1 MKNLTRISDSEWQVM
16 RVIWDTPNLTAT
28 DVCAQLSEATDWNQK
43 TVNTFLSRL
52 ESKGAL
58 TSDKI
63 GRVKHYRALAS
74 ETECQQQESSF
85 FLKKVFRGKV
95 GPALLH
101 FVEREHLSADDIERL
116 RKLIDQPDNNPKH
129 PES

>member
-16 RVIWDTPNLTAT
+16 RVIWDTPNLPAT
-28 DVCAQLSEATDWNQK
+28 EICSRLSDAAEWSQK

-58 TSDKI
+58 ISEKI
-63 GRVKHYRALAS
+63 GRVKHFRAIVS
-74 ETECQQQESSF
+74 ESECQQQESDF
-85 FLKKVFRGKV
+85 FLKKVFRGRV

-101 FVEREHLSADDIERL
+101 FVEREDLSEADIEQL
-116 RKLIDQPDNNPKH
+116 RKLIDQPTNSKK
-129 PES
+129 S